1 MAPDLSS
8 EVVCFC
14 GHPKNNVV
22 CCGCWF
28 KMWDRR
34 WWLFNNNGNNKK
46 PDAVIHIQ
54 DPKPDATAA
63 DTVIVDGIDDDSFQ
77 SVGLAQMFG
86 SRDREEQ
93 DG

>member
-1 MAPDLSS
+1 MAPDLSR
-8 EVVCFC
+8 EVACFC
-14 GHPKNNVV
+14 THPKNSVV

-28 KMWDRR
+28 KIWDRR

-63 DTVIVDGIDDDSFQ
+63 DTVIVEDIDYESFQ
-77 SVGLAQMFG
+77 SVGPA
-86 SRDREEQ
+86 SDVRVA
-93 DG
+93 